1 MATTVASSTSAST
14 TAATAAANKSAAQ
27 ALIKSLSAGSGV
39 DVNALAENLV
49 TAERTPKENAIN
61 AKISKNEARISGMSA
76 ISYVVSQLQSA
87 VTALKDQNSF
97 ASLTAT
103 SSSSA
108 FSATA
113 GATALAGSYD
123 VNVVSLAKSQRSIS
137 GGFAT
142 AATSLNGGS
151 GLSLTLKLGDT
162 TNIAPTVTTSQGNA
176 GSTEFTAVKFTDM
189 VAGQTVTVG
198 GLTYTATTNTT
209 ASDVALA
216 FSGALDGA
224 NPPTPITGRFSGKL
238 VGFNAGVSNGDVLNF
253 ASSTSNTNVTDLAVS
268 AKSAT
273 TSATSARIAVAA
285 GKDTPQGIVD
295 AINASSMGVKAQLL
309 NVGNS
314 NTPYQIMLTGP
325 TGAVSNFTVD
335 MEYGSGA
342 GLPGAS
348 FTNNQTASDAEVN
361 VNGITYLRSTN
372 ALSDVIPGVNLN
384 LTGTTNGSSATL
396 NLNRDTT
403 AIKDKI
409 NTMVTAYND
418 AMSML
423 GVVSDPKSTV
433 ETYGATLV
441 GDSTVR
447 LIKQQLR
454 SMMMGASSTT
464 SNGMGAMWQMGVS
477 VDQTGVMSVDATK
490 LDAALTNNFDDVVK
504 AMTGNQNSLAATSST
519 PGGIAGDAFKK
530 LSAMLGASGPMLT
543 RSEAATTQ
551 NTKYQQ
557 NLTDLST
564 RMDKLLER
572 YQKQFAAMNS
582 LVGSVNSQKTSLK
595 STFDGMMA
603 QYTNK

>member
-1 MATTVASSTSAST
+1 
-14 TAATAAANKSAAQ
+14 
-27 ALIKSLSAGSGV
+27 
-39 DVNALAENLV
+39 
-49 TAERTPKENAIN
+49 
-61 AKISKNEARISGMSA
+61 
-76 ISYVVSQLQSA
+76 
-87 VTALKDQNSF
+87 
-97 ASLTAT
+97 
-103 SSSSA
+103 
-108 FSATA
+108 
-113 GATALAGSYD
+113 
-123 VNVVSLAKSQRSIS
+123 
-137 GGFAT
+137 
-142 AATSLNGGS
+142 
-151 GLSLTLKLGDT
+151 
-162 TNIAPTVTTSQGNA
+162 
-176 GSTEFTAVKFTDM
+176 
-189 VAGQTVTVG
+189 
-198 GLTYTATTNTT
+198 
-209 ASDVALA
+209 
-216 FSGALDGA
+216 
-224 NPPTPITGRFSGKL
+224 
-238 VGFNAGVSNGDVLNF
+238 
-253 ASSTSNTNVTDLAVS
+253 
-268 AKSAT
+268 
-273 TSATSARIAVAA
+273 
-285 GKDTPQGIVD
+285 
-295 AINASSMGVKAQLL
+295 
-309 NVGNS
+309 
-314 NTPYQIMLTGP
+314 
-325 TGAVSNFTVD
+325 
-335 MEYGSGA
+335 
-342 GLPGAS
+342 
-348 FTNNQTASDAEVN
+348 
-361 VNGITYLRSTN
+361 
-372 ALSDVIPGVNLN
+372 
-384 LTGTTNGSSATL
+384 
-396 NLNRDTT
+396 LNRDTT

-530 LSAMLGASGPMLT
+530 LSVMLGARGPMLT

-603 QYTNK
+603 QYTNN